1 MPATAKPAPQ
11 SKLRDLRDR
20 MRIEAAD
27 RWRAWAKDIAAGG
40 QPPLPRDILEA
51 GALLGIE
58 QPGEALEHD
67 AEAINELTR
76 AEENIEMCAATGAEA
91 LKPWGGKPERL
102 AAALQEK
109 KLELQRMQELF
120 NTWCDGGPG
129 SFWRSRVHDIKR
141 KHTRLFP
148 GYMTGAAS

>member
-40 QPPLPRDILEA
+40 PPPLPRDILEA

-67 AEAINELTR
+67 AEAINELAA
-76 AEENIEMCAATGAEA
+76 AEKSIAACEKAAAES
-91 LKPWGGKPERL
+91 LKPWGGSADKL
-102 AAALQEK
+102 AAAIEQQEREVARMK
-109 KLELQRMQELF
+109 ELYMA
-120 NTWCDGGPG
+120 WSDGGNA
-129 SFWRSRVHDIKR
+129 SYWRNRVHALKR
-141 KHTRLFP
+141 DTPRMWP